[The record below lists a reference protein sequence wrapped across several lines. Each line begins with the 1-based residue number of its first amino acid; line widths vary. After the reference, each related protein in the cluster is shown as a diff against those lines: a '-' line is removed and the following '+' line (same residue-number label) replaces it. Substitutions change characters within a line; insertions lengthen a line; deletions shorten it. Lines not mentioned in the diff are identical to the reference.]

1 MPRRSVMIFAAAVVA
16 IAAALAVVTVIVV
29 SRRDVAQQPVISTG
43 TAQVGGPF
51 QLVDQDGRPVDQTM
65 LEGKWSLVFF
75 GFTYCPDFCPTTLSM
90 LDQVQ
95 DRLADRGKDVQII
108 FITVDPERDT
118 PAALKDYLQTDGFP
132 EGVIGL
138 TGAPEQVA
146 AAAKAYKFYYK
157 KSGEGADYLI
167 DHLSIMY
174 LMDPNGNLA
183 RPLTHGMTPD
193 EIAAQIRDAIE
204 ELRATLKALSKLAQ
218 NPPEPRTVFVREVH
232 TPGWMVAGT
241 VLALAA
247 AGAALVLSLWPVTF

>member
-75 GFTYCPDFCPTTLSM
+75 GFTYCPDFCPTTLAM
-90 LDQVQ
+90 LAETRE
-95 DRLADRGKDVQII
+95 RLGDKADDLQIV
-108 FITVDPERDT
+108 FISVDPERDT

-132 EGVIGL
+132 EGVIGV

-146 AAAKAYKFYYK
+146 AAAKAYRAHFEKRETQGGGYTM
-157 KSGEGADYLI
+157 
-167 DHLSIMY
+167 DHTLTVY
-174 LMDPNGNLA
+174 LMGPDGKFVSAVA
-183 RPLTHGMTPD
+183 RDLGPERSAD
-193 EIAAQIRDAIE
+193 VIASAMERG
-204 ELRATLKALSKLAQ
+204 
-218 NPPEPRTVFVREVH
+218 VR
-232 TPGWMVAGT
+232 
-241 VLALAA
+241 
-247 AGAALVLSLWPVTF
+247 